1 MTRDNVVVPFRR
13 RRPTQQELDT
23 YHMMTRHWSPA
34 LRRLLCPQYYE
45 ADAQQADAVS
55 GRPSPHYPP
64 R

>member
-13 RRPTQQELDT
+13 RPPAQQELEM
-23 YHMMTRHWSPA
+23 YHMLTRHWSPA

-45 ADAQQADAVS
+45 ADARQAGAGS
-55 GRPSPHYPP
+55 TRQSPHYGE